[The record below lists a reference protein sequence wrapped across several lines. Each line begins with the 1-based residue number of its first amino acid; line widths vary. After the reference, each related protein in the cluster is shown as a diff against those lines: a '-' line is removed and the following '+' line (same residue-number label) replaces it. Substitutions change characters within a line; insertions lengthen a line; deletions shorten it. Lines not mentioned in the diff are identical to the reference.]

1 MHLHVNPKDM
11 VSHKSCSS
19 NLSPKTRPK
28 RCASCKC
35 VLMLPQSLGTWSL
48 QDGINLNEAKGGQ
61 HVPLKAFT
69 VQNDYLSDHVPRL
82 WGNIKTHLQEAHRFG
97 LVLGLKFELQLLCE
111 TMSFGFTCRC
121 MMWGCGFP
129 SVVVIGN

>member
-1 MHLHVNPKDM
+1 M
-11 VSHKSCSS
+11 
-19 NLSPKTRPK
+19 
-28 RCASCKC
+28 RCNEAVFST
-35 VLMLPQSLGTWSL
+35 LL
-48 QDGINLNEAKGGQ
+48 QDGINLDEAKGGQ

-121 MMWGCGFP
+121 MMWGCGCP